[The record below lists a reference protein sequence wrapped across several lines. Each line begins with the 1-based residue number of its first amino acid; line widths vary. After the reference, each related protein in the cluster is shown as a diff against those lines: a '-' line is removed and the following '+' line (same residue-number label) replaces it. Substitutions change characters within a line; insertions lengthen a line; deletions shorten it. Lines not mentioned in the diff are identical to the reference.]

1 MQNTQRFSFVDLG
14 ESYFAALNI
23 HRAVLGLFDDLTS
36 SSPLFH
42 KTLLMDKLQIG
53 ESEGLY
59 DGSLLDRINFM
70 IVF

>member
-14 ESYFAALNI
+14 ESYFSALNI
-23 HRAVLGLFDDLTS
+23 YTAVLGLFNDLIS

-42 KTLLMDKLQIG
+42 KTLLMDKLQIR
-53 ESEGLY
+53 ESEGSY
-59 DGSLLDRINFM
+59 DGTLLDTVNFI